1 MISNILFFLIIL
13 FDIKYSFSPNNTF
26 WYQIFFSSWW
36 YFLISNILQYWI
48 KKIRKGW
55 NRSYEPARHPYPPP
69 RQHLQHHLHQ
79 FTKGFI
85 VSAVFSDNPWRPIAI
100 DCKRPNVWLLWR
112 CGCSP
117 AYSLSLLHFLS
128 ELRMFF
134 FSFLFVLLPQFL
146 SEVQM
151 FFFNVFCSSVFLS
164 FFF

>member
-1 MISNILFFLIIL
+1 M
-13 FDIKYSFSPNNTF
+13 
-26 WYQIFFSSWW
+26 FFSSWW

-48 KKIRKGW
+48 KKISKGW

-69 RQHLQHHLHQ
+69 CQYLQHHLHQ

-117 AYSLSLLHFLS
+117 AYSLSLPHFLS
-128 ELRMFF
+128 ELQIFF
-134 FSFLFVLLPQFL
+134 LLIFVCSPATMLEWG
-146 SEVQM
+146 SNV
-151 FFFNVFCSSVFLS
+151 FFNVFCLSVFCLS
-164 FFF
+164 LFSKLLLREPVKIFLADFVR